1 MPPPYGKCR
10 TDAVFGIQSASNA
23 PYGRFQWEAA
33 IPIGFFHLG
42 LIAAPF
48 TLSRS
53 ALIVA
58 FALYVIVGCFGV
70 TMGFHRHFTHRSF
83 KTSKWL
89 SYVLAILGCLAS
101 EGGPEIWVG
110 THRLHHKY
118 ADKPGDPH
126 SPAESFSWG
135 HVVWAFFFEH
145 NAARPLARD
154 LSRDSGLVVIE
165 RFFWLPQLCLG
176 LALYLIGGWS
186 WVVWGIFV
194 RCVIGLH
201 STWLVNSV
209 AHRWGYRNFE
219 TPDNST
225 NNWLVALFSFGEG
238 WHNNHHAQQRSAAHG
253 LRWWEFDLTYSII
266 RLFEALGLVWD
277 VRHPEIEHF

>member
-70 TMGFHRHFTHRSF
+70 TMGFHPHFTHRSF

-101 EGGPEIWVG
+101 EGGPE
-110 THRLHHKY
+110 Y
-118 ADKPGDPH
+118 
-126 SPAESFSWG
+126 
-135 HVVWAFFFEH
+135 
-145 NAARPLARD
+145 
-154 LSRDSGLVVIE
+154 GLVRTGCTISMLTNPAIHIRMQQKVSRGAMWCGRFSLSTMLRDCSRVICRE
-165 RFFWLPQLCLG
+165 IPVSSSSNASSGC
-176 LALYLIGGWS
+176 
-186 WVVWGIFV
+186 
-194 RCVIGLH
+194 
-201 STWLVNSV
+201 
-209 AHRWGYRNFE
+209 
-219 TPDNST
+219 
-225 NNWLVALFSFGEG
+225 
-238 WHNNHHAQQRSAAHG
+238 RSCA
-253 LRWWEFDLTYSII
+253 
-266 RLFEALGLVWD
+266 
-277 VRHPEIEHF
+277 